1 MLSIRQN
8 MTDRKAL
15 QSGRRSRP
23 CCCWACGLDRKAGP
37 LVCVVWLEQRGR
49 PGSMLREHPED
60 HRRSRGTAGRAAL
73 TPFPGV
79 GDVESP
85 LPDRRNPPGDPAD
98 QGPSM
103 ERRGP
108 AQQVPDRRAKGR
120 LASSPV
126 SAKLARSA
134 YRPVQQ
140 TARRYVAIKIVAGCA
155 RRTGARA
162 IFCL

>member
-1 MLSIRQN
+1 

-103 ERRGP
+103 IGIAMSVEAPRNRCQMVVRRGGWRP
-108 AQQVPDRRAKGR
+108 RRCLRNWRDRRTA
-120 LASSPV
+120 
-126 SAKLARSA
+126 
-134 YRPVQQ
+134 PVQQ